1 MATLSVFRFE
11 TADGAEKGLETVKEL
26 QKGNLIQLH
35 DAAIV
40 TWPVGTRRPKT
51 HQLVSTAGAGALSG
65 AFWGMLFGMIF
76 FVPFVGM
83 AVGAAI
89 GGLFS
94 GFKDFG
100 INESFVK
107 DVRAKVTEGSSALFL
122 LTSNAVADKVIEAFK
137 KLPKFELLST
147 NLSKEEEQ
155 QLRDAF
161 GE

>member
-26 QKGNLIQLH
+26 QKENLIQLH

-40 TWPVGTRRPKT
+40 TWPFGTRRPKT
-51 HQLVSTAGAGALSG
+51 HQLVNTAGAGALGG
-65 AFWGMLFGMIF
+65 AFWGLLFGMIF

-89 GGLFS
+89 GAMFS

-100 INESFVK
+100 ISESFVK

-122 LTSNAVADKVIEAFK
+122 LTSNAVGDRVIDAFK

-147 NLSKEEEQ
+147 SLSKEEEQ
-155 QLRDAF
+155 KLRDAF